1 MAKTQKKPT
10 PSQAQPPLY
19 APETGWSLFVKLFIV
34 PAAIVAVALGI
45 FFLGAMALQNP
56 KTAEEFLR
64 ELRGDSTTKRWQ
76 AAFELSRL
84 LNKGDK
90 EQFGPQMREE
100 LVAAYQE
107 AGKDDPRVR
116 QYLALVLGTLKERSA
131 VPVLAQGVSE
141 GNKEVRLYSLWAL
154 GNIEDP
160 AGGEAALAALSDE
173 DLGVRRMAVGAVSSL
188 RYQKAKFPLQK
199 NLEDASPALRFD
211 SAVALA
217 RLKDEACLPVLL
229 EMMGLKADEKGS
241 EVLARS
247 AKLAALEAYGELPS
261 PKLKPKVLELSKND
275 PDLKVRDAALKALK
289 K

>member
-1 MAKTQKKPT
+1 MAKTQKKQA

-34 PAAIVAVALGI
+34 PAAIVGVALGI

-100 LVAAYQE
+100 LVAAYKE

-116 QYLALVLGTLKERSA
+116 QYLALVLGTLKEKSA
-131 VPVLAQGVSE
+131 VPVLSQGVSE
-141 GNKEVRLYSLWAL
+141 GNKEVKLYSLWAL

-160 AGGEAALAALSDE
+160 AGGEVALVAMSDE
-173 DLGVRRMAVGAVSSL
+173 DPGVRRMAVGAVSSL
-188 RYQKAKFPLQK
+188 RYEKARFALQK
-199 NLEDASPALRFD
+199 NLQDTSAPLRFD
-211 SAVALA
+211 SAVALS
-217 RLKDEACLPVLL
+217 RLKDETCFPVLL
-229 EMMGLKADEKGS
+229 EMMSVKTDEKGS
-241 EVLARS
+241 DVFARS
-247 AKLAALEAYGELPS
+247 AKLAALKGYGELPS
-261 PKLKPKVLELSKND
+261 PKLRPKVVELSKND